1 MRVYSKRLYNLIQA
15 NGCFETII
23 KNEIKIIEF
32 LTAHIKEQIGVTLE
46 LDDNFT
52 GIRNHKGKPYFN
64 AILAE
69 RIFDSVDCRKLVRIA
84 GKHNGITAVEPNGS
98 NRIAIFFNPEKVLI

>member
-1 MRVYSKRLYNLIQA
+1 M
-15 NGCFETII
+15 E
-23 KNEIKIIEF
+23 NEIKTIEF

-64 AILAE
+64 AILNV
-69 RIFDSVDCRKLVRIA
+69 RIFDSMDYPKLVRIA
-84 GKHNGITAVEPNGS
+84 NAHNVIAAVEPNGS
-98 NRIAIFFNPEKVLI
+98 NRIAIFFNPEKVLV